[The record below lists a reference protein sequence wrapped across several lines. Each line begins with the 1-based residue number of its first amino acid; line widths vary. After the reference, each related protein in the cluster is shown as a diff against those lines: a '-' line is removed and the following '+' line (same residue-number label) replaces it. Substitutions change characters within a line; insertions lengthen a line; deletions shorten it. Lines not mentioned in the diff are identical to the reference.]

1 MPPTKPLDRFS
12 VIRTRNVEELRA
24 KLAQIYT
31 NPVLAPE
38 GRSRT
43 FDIAFNNY
51 QIRHIGMSFIKYG
64 SAVRLE
70 LPHTDYISQVFPLN
84 GSGIILNNKETVPMT
99 AYDSAINS
107 NGISHTAR
115 FDAAYEQVAV
125 RINPA
130 AARKHLAAMT
140 GASINAPLR
149 FDSASNFVRPE
160 ARMLRRHFL
169 FVVKE
174 ISSASAPLPS
184 LMLTEF
190 EQTLM
195 TLFMLV
201 NRHNYS
207 HLLERRTPDAGASQV
222 RRAEEYIAASAD
234 RAITVEDI
242 SEVTG
247 ASALSLLHSFKRRG
261 RGSPRNFANRL
272 LNSHKGKH

>member
-1 MPPTKPLDRFS
+1 MSTVKPLDRFP
-12 VIRTRNVEELRA
+12 VIRTRDVEELRA

-31 NPVLAPE
+31 NPALAPE

-51 QIRHIGMSFIKYG
+51 QIRHIGISFIKYG

-70 LPHTDYISQVFPLN
+70 LPHTDYISQIFPLN
-84 GSGIILNNKETVPMT
+84 GDGIILNNKEAVPMT
-99 AYDSAINS
+99 GREGAINS
-107 NGISHTAR
+107 AGISHTAR
-115 FDAAYEQVAV
+115 FDAAYEQVAL

-140 GASINAPLR
+140 GASINTPLR
-149 FDSASNFVRPE
+149 FDSASNFIRPE
-160 ARMLRRHFL
+160 ACMLRRHFL

-174 ISSASAPLPS
+174 VSSSSAPLPS

-207 HLLERRTPDAGASQV
+207 HLFERRTPDAGASQV
-222 RRAEEYIAASAD
+222 RRAEEYIAASTD
-234 RAITVEDI
+234 RAITVEDL

-247 ASALSLLHSFKRRG
+247 ASALSLLRSFKRRG
-261 RGSPRNFANRL
+261 RGSPRNFASRL
-272 LNSHKGKH
+272 RNNHKGKH